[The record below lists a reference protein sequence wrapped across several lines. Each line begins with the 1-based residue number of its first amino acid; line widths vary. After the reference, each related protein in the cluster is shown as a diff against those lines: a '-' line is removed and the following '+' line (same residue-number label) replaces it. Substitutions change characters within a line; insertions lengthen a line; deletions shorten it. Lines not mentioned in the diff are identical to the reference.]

1 MPSVGILLHYMASV
15 SDVTFQNLNERSGNF
30 IFIYGFM
37 VTEKDY
43 AKYIALA
50 IAKETPKAFFKN

>member
-1 MPSVGILLHYMASV
+1 
-15 SDVTFQNLNERSGNF
+15 
-30 IFIYGFM
+30 M

-50 IAKETPKAFFKN
+50 IAKETPKAFFKNWEVKDYYMLFT